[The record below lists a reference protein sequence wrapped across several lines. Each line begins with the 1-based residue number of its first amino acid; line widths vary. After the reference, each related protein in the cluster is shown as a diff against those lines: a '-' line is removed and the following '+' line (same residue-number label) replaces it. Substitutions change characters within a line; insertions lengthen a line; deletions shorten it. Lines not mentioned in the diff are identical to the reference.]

1 VLGYTGG
8 DASIQVAN
16 SAEVFGSIDARAAFE
31 EQAGKDWQ
39 TRLVKLSCF
48 AEQGVDMRAVAAPL
62 VIVADAGLEL
72 QLARAEIVP
81 NPGNAG
87 CSLES
92 Q

>member
-1 VLGYTGG
+1 
-8 DASIQVAN
+8 
-16 SAEVFGSIDARAAFE
+16 
-31 EQAGKDWQ
+31 
-39 TRLVKLSCF
+39 
-48 AEQGVDMRAVAAPL
+48 MRAVAAPL